1 MTVKRIVTIFAVVLL
16 LAVIGWQQY
25 QIHQINLEVE
35 KAQREAEFATGA
47 NKITQAMVNTMNEL
61 LQAAL
66 HAR

>member
-1 MTVKRIVTIFAVVLL
+1 MTVTRIVTIFAVVLL

>member
-1 MTVKRIVTIFAVVLL
+1 MTRIVTIFAVVLL

>member
-1 MTVKRIVTIFAVVLL
+1 MKRIVTIFAVVLL